1 MRWMWQSKR
10 NKNTPF
16 HFRNPNLSNI
26 GLIFISACFPGL
38 WGLAEVFTTFITHPL
53 PLWWCACLSNLCVFE
68 KGTELITAPLKSA
81 ETAAQ
86 KTVCLAPK
94 QANAVR
100 TRRCCVATAVC
111 WSTHK
116 GRSVNVWSLESLIW
130 CQLKHYSRCS
140 VNSSVN
146 NWTIIIYWLQYLP
159 ATEKTLEIVCVS
171 QHGGQFRVDAV
182 FLIRSKI
189 SYGLAWMMLLQIV
202 DFWLSEL
209 ERFVF

>member
-1 MRWMWQSKR
+1 MGGMHSNLVCANSFNQGWMRRDGRGNQNGTKTLSFTSKV
-10 NKNTPF
+10 F
-16 HFRNPNLSNI
+16 EAWFLFQLVS
-26 GLIFISACFPGL
+26 L
-38 WGLAEVFTTFITHPL
+38 VFTTFISHPL
-53 PLWWCACLSNLCVFE
+53 PLRWCACLSNLCVFE
-68 KGTELITAPLKSA
+68 KGTELITASLKSV

-94 QANAVR
+94 QADAVR
-100 TRRCCVATAVC
+100 TRRCCVAMAVY

-159 ATEKTLEIVCVS
+159 ATEKTL
-171 QHGGQFRVDAV
+171 
-182 FLIRSKI
+182 
-189 SYGLAWMMLLQIV
+189 
-202 DFWLSEL
+202 
-209 ERFVF
+209 